1 MEYSFYDFLK
11 LLGSLALFLYGM
23 KIMSEGLQKFAGDRL
38 RKILTAMTTN
48 RVTGVLTGVLITA
61 LVQSSSA
68 TTVMV
73 VSFVNAGLLTLSQS
87 IGVIMGANIGT
98 TVTAWII
105 SALGFKVDIA
115 AFALPLLA
123 FGIPLLFSQK
133 SNRKSVG
140 EFIFGFSFLFMGLS
154 YLKNNAPDL
163 SQNPDMLSFVQDYT
177 DMGFISILLFV
188 GIGTVLTMIVQASA
202 ATMAITLIM
211 CANGWISF
219 ELGAALVLGE
229 NIGTTITG
237 WLVSAG
243 EWAKMFSPSTLAPIA
258 VMVGVIITLVG
269 KRQQSK
275 DVAGIIIG
283 FGILFIGMNTMS
295 DAVYPLRESEV
306 FKTAFISMGSN
317 PFLGILVGA
326 GVTAIIQSSSASQ
339 GILLSLASAGLV
351 PTNAAVFI
359 IMGQNIGT
367 CVTAILSS
375 VGASKN
381 AKCVGTMHLT
391 FNIAGTIIFS
401 ILAMF
406 LFARLDPSY
415 GEGII
420 NMTQISFIHTVF
432 NVGTTIILMPF
443 SGYIIKFAMKVNGL
457 KAVETKS
464 DEAELVHLD
473 KRMMSTPS
481 VAVEGAKLETIRM
494 GRIARENLSL
504 ALSTLSDHD
513 EEKMAD
519 VKQRE
524 FVIDKLCDNISKYLI
539 DLCMLHLSDKDNEM
553 VTSLLNT
560 VSDMERVGD
569 HAENIVELAE
579 EMKQE
584 GISFSDTALE
594 ELNEM
599 STTTLGAYDNAV
611 KALELDDITYAVKTS
626 FLEDQVDAMEKKL
639 RAGHIE
645 RLSNAEC
652 SVNAGIH
659 FIDLLGNLERVSDHA
674 MNIAQVVLNEHRA
687 EKNFHEEKNVE

>member
-1 MEYSFYDFLK
+1 MSSIVIPFI
-11 LLGSLALFLYGM
+11 GGLAMFIYGM
-23 KIMSEGLQKFAGDRL
+23 NIMADGLQHAAGSKMK
-38 RKILTAMTTN
+38 KILE
-48 RVTGVLTGVLITA
+48 VLTQNKLMGIALGA
-61 LVQSSSA
+61 LVTAIIQSSSA

-73 VSFVNAGLLTLSQS
+73 VGFVNAGLMNLTQAIS
-87 IGVIMGANIGT
+87 VIMGA
-98 TVTAWII
+98 
-105 SALGFKVDIA
+105 
-115 AFALPLLA
+115 
-123 FGIPLLFSQK
+123 
-133 SNRKSVG
+133 
-140 EFIFGFSFLFMGLS
+140 
-154 YLKNNAPDL
+154 
-163 SQNPDMLSFVQDYT
+163 
-177 DMGFISILLFV
+177 
-188 GIGTVLTMIVQASA
+188 
-202 ATMAITLIM
+202 
-211 CANGWISF
+211 
-219 ELGAALVLGE
+219 

-326 GVTAIIQSSSASQ
+326 GVTAILQSSSASQ

-639 RAGHIE
+639 RAGHID

>member
-1 MEYSFYDFLK
+1 MSSIVLPFI
-11 LLGSLALFLYGM
+11 GGLAMFIYGM
-23 KIMSEGLQKFAGDRL
+23 NIMADGLQHAAGSKMK
-38 RKILTAMTTN
+38 KILE
-48 RVTGVLTGVLITA
+48 VLTQNKLMGIALGA
-61 LVQSSSA
+61 LVTAIIQSSSA

-73 VSFVNAGLLTLSQS
+73 VGFVNAGLMNLTQAIS
-87 IGVIMGANIGT
+87 VIMGA
-98 TVTAWII
+98 
-105 SALGFKVDIA
+105 
-115 AFALPLLA
+115 
-123 FGIPLLFSQK
+123 
-133 SNRKSVG
+133 
-140 EFIFGFSFLFMGLS
+140 
-154 YLKNNAPDL
+154 
-163 SQNPDMLSFVQDYT
+163 
-177 DMGFISILLFV
+177 
-188 GIGTVLTMIVQASA
+188 
-202 ATMAITLIM
+202 
-211 CANGWISF
+211 
-219 ELGAALVLGE
+219 

-258 VMVGVIITLVG
+258 VMVGVIVTLVG

-584 GISFSDTALE
+584 GISS
-594 ELNEM
+594 
-599 STTTLGAYDNAV
+599 TTLGAYDNAV

-639 RAGHIE
+639 RAGHID

>member
-1 MEYSFYDFLK
+1 MSSIVIPFI
-11 LLGSLALFLYGM
+11 GGLAMFIYGM
-23 KIMSEGLQKFAGDRL
+23 NIMADGLQHAAGSKMK
-38 RKILTAMTTN
+38 KILE
-48 RVTGVLTGVLITA
+48 VLTQNKLMGIALGA
-61 LVQSSSA
+61 LVTAIIQSSSA

-73 VSFVNAGLLTLSQS
+73 VGFVNAGLMNLTQAIS
-87 IGVIMGANIGT
+87 VIMGA
-98 TVTAWII
+98 
-105 SALGFKVDIA
+105 
-115 AFALPLLA
+115 
-123 FGIPLLFSQK
+123 
-133 SNRKSVG
+133 
-140 EFIFGFSFLFMGLS
+140 
-154 YLKNNAPDL
+154 
-163 SQNPDMLSFVQDYT
+163 
-177 DMGFISILLFV
+177 
-188 GIGTVLTMIVQASA
+188 
-202 ATMAITLIM
+202 
-211 CANGWISF
+211 
-219 ELGAALVLGE
+219 

-258 VMVGVIITLVG
+258 VMVGVIVTLVG

-275 DVAGIIIG
+275 DIAGIIIG

-306 FKTAFISMGSN
+306 FRTAFVSMGSN

>member
-1 MEYSFYDFLK
+1 MSSIVIPFI
-11 LLGSLALFLYGM
+11 GGLAMFIYGM
-23 KIMSEGLQKFAGDRL
+23 NIMADGLQHAAGSKMK
-38 RKILTAMTTN
+38 KILE
-48 RVTGVLTGVLITA
+48 VLTQNKLMGIALGA
-61 LVQSSSA
+61 LVTAIIQSSSA

-73 VSFVNAGLLTLSQS
+73 VGFVNAGLMNLTQAIS
-87 IGVIMGANIGT
+87 VIMGA
-98 TVTAWII
+98 
-105 SALGFKVDIA
+105 
-115 AFALPLLA
+115 
-123 FGIPLLFSQK
+123 
-133 SNRKSVG
+133 
-140 EFIFGFSFLFMGLS
+140 
-154 YLKNNAPDL
+154 
-163 SQNPDMLSFVQDYT
+163 
-177 DMGFISILLFV
+177 
-188 GIGTVLTMIVQASA
+188 
-202 ATMAITLIM
+202 
-211 CANGWISF
+211 
-219 ELGAALVLGE
+219 

-494 GRIARENLSL
+494 GCIARENLSL

>member
-1 MEYSFYDFLK
+1 MSSIVIPFI
-11 LLGSLALFLYGM
+11 GGLAMFIYGM
-23 KIMSEGLQKFAGDRL
+23 NIMADGLQHAAGSKMK
-38 RKILTAMTTN
+38 KILE
-48 RVTGVLTGVLITA
+48 VLTQNKLMGIALGA
-61 LVQSSSA
+61 LVTAIIQSSSA

-73 VSFVNAGLLTLSQS
+73 VGFVNAGLMNLTQAIS
-87 IGVIMGANIGT
+87 VIMGA
-98 TVTAWII
+98 
-105 SALGFKVDIA
+105 
-115 AFALPLLA
+115 
-123 FGIPLLFSQK
+123 
-133 SNRKSVG
+133 
-140 EFIFGFSFLFMGLS
+140 
-154 YLKNNAPDL
+154 
-163 SQNPDMLSFVQDYT
+163 
-177 DMGFISILLFV
+177 
-188 GIGTVLTMIVQASA
+188 
-202 ATMAITLIM
+202 
-211 CANGWISF
+211 
-219 ELGAALVLGE
+219 

-473 KRMMSTPS
+473 KRLMSTPS

>member
-1 MEYSFYDFLK
+1 MSSIVIPFI
-11 LLGSLALFLYGM
+11 GGLAMFIYGM
-23 KIMSEGLQKFAGDRL
+23 NIMADGLQHAAGSKMK
-38 RKILTAMTTN
+38 KILE
-48 RVTGVLTGVLITA
+48 VLTQNKLMGIALGA
-61 LVQSSSA
+61 LVTAIIQSSSA

-73 VSFVNAGLLTLSQS
+73 VGFVNAGLMNLTQAIS
-87 IGVIMGANIGT
+87 VIMGA
-98 TVTAWII
+98 
-105 SALGFKVDIA
+105 
-115 AFALPLLA
+115 
-123 FGIPLLFSQK
+123 
-133 SNRKSVG
+133 
-140 EFIFGFSFLFMGLS
+140 
-154 YLKNNAPDL
+154 
-163 SQNPDMLSFVQDYT
+163 
-177 DMGFISILLFV
+177 
-188 GIGTVLTMIVQASA
+188 
-202 ATMAITLIM
+202 
-211 CANGWISF
+211 
-219 ELGAALVLGE
+219 

-391 FNIAGTIIFS
+391 FNIIGTVIFS
-401 ILAMF
+401 ILAML

-611 KALELDDITYAVKTS
+611 KALELDDVTYAVKTS

>member
-1 MEYSFYDFLK
+1 MSSIVIPFI
-11 LLGSLALFLYGM
+11 GGLAMFIYGM
-23 KIMSEGLQKFAGDRL
+23 NIMADGLQHAAGSKMK
-38 RKILTAMTTN
+38 KILE
-48 RVTGVLTGVLITA
+48 VLTQNKLMGIALGA
-61 LVQSSSA
+61 LVTAIIQSSSA

-73 VSFVNAGLLTLSQS
+73 VGFVNAGLMNLTQAIS
-87 IGVIMGANIGT
+87 VIMGA
-98 TVTAWII
+98 
-105 SALGFKVDIA
+105 
-115 AFALPLLA
+115 
-123 FGIPLLFSQK
+123 
-133 SNRKSVG
+133 
-140 EFIFGFSFLFMGLS
+140 
-154 YLKNNAPDL
+154 
-163 SQNPDMLSFVQDYT
+163 
-177 DMGFISILLFV
+177 
-188 GIGTVLTMIVQASA
+188 
-202 ATMAITLIM
+202 
-211 CANGWISF
+211 
-219 ELGAALVLGE
+219 

-306 FKTAFISMGSN
+306 FRTAFVSMGSN

-401 ILAMF
+401 ILAML

-524 FVIDKLCDNISKYLI
+524 FVIDKLCDSISKYLI

-579 EMKQE
+579 EMRQE

>member
-1 MEYSFYDFLK
+1 MSSIVIPFI
-11 LLGSLALFLYGM
+11 GGLAMFIYGM
-23 KIMSEGLQKFAGDRL
+23 NIMADGLQHAAGSKMK
-38 RKILTAMTTN
+38 KILE
-48 RVTGVLTGVLITA
+48 VLTQNKLMGIALGA
-61 LVQSSSA
+61 LVTAIIQSSSA

-73 VSFVNAGLLTLSQS
+73 VGFVNAGLMNLTQAIS
-87 IGVIMGANIGT
+87 VIMGA
-98 TVTAWII
+98 
-105 SALGFKVDIA
+105 
-115 AFALPLLA
+115 
-123 FGIPLLFSQK
+123 
-133 SNRKSVG
+133 
-140 EFIFGFSFLFMGLS
+140 
-154 YLKNNAPDL
+154 
-163 SQNPDMLSFVQDYT
+163 
-177 DMGFISILLFV
+177 
-188 GIGTVLTMIVQASA
+188 
-202 ATMAITLIM
+202 
-211 CANGWISF
+211 
-219 ELGAALVLGE
+219 

-401 ILAMF
+401 ILAMI

-513 EEKMAD
+513 EEKMTD

>member
-1 MEYSFYDFLK
+1 MSSIVIPFI
-11 LLGSLALFLYGM
+11 GGLAMFIYGM
-23 KIMSEGLQKFAGDRL
+23 NIMADGLQHAAGSKMK
-38 RKILTAMTTN
+38 KILE
-48 RVTGVLTGVLITA
+48 VLTQNKLMGIALGA
-61 LVQSSSA
+61 LVTAIIQSSSA

-73 VSFVNAGLLTLSQS
+73 VGFVNAGLMNLTQAIS
-87 IGVIMGANIGT
+87 VIMGA
-98 TVTAWII
+98 
-105 SALGFKVDIA
+105 
-115 AFALPLLA
+115 
-123 FGIPLLFSQK
+123 
-133 SNRKSVG
+133 
-140 EFIFGFSFLFMGLS
+140 
-154 YLKNNAPDL
+154 
-163 SQNPDMLSFVQDYT
+163 
-177 DMGFISILLFV
+177 
-188 GIGTVLTMIVQASA
+188 
-202 ATMAITLIM
+202 
-211 CANGWISF
+211 
-219 ELGAALVLGE
+219 

-243 EWAKMFSPSTLAPIA
+243 EWAKMFSPATLAPIA

-306 FKTAFISMGSN
+306 FRTAFVSMGSN

-401 ILAMF
+401 ILAML

-432 NVGTTIILMPF
+432 NVGTTVILMPF
-443 SGYIIKFAMKVNGL
+443 SGYIIKFAMKINGL

>member
-1 MEYSFYDFLK
+1 MSSIVIPFI
-11 LLGSLALFLYGM
+11 GGLAMFIYGM
-23 KIMSEGLQKFAGDRL
+23 NIMADGLQHAAGSKMK
-38 RKILTAMTTN
+38 KILE
-48 RVTGVLTGVLITA
+48 VLTQNKLMGIALGA
-61 LVQSSSA
+61 LVTAIIQSSSA

-73 VSFVNAGLLTLSQS
+73 VGFVNAGLMNLTQAIS
-87 IGVIMGANIGT
+87 VIMGA
-98 TVTAWII
+98 
-105 SALGFKVDIA
+105 
-115 AFALPLLA
+115 
-123 FGIPLLFSQK
+123 
-133 SNRKSVG
+133 
-140 EFIFGFSFLFMGLS
+140 
-154 YLKNNAPDL
+154 
-163 SQNPDMLSFVQDYT
+163 
-177 DMGFISILLFV
+177 
-188 GIGTVLTMIVQASA
+188 
-202 ATMAITLIM
+202 
-211 CANGWISF
+211 
-219 ELGAALVLGE
+219 

-258 VMVGVIITLVG
+258 VMVGVIVTLVG

-339 GILLSLASAGLV
+339 GILLSLSSAGLV

-391 FNIAGTIIFS
+391 FNIIGTVIFS
-401 ILAMF
+401 ILAML

-599 STTTLGAYDNAV
+599 STTTLGANDNAV

-639 RAGHIE
+639 RAGHID

>member
-1 MEYSFYDFLK
+1 MSSIVIPFI
-11 LLGSLALFLYGM
+11 GGLAMFIYGM
-23 KIMSEGLQKFAGDRL
+23 NIMADGLQHAAGSKMK
-38 RKILTAMTTN
+38 KILE
-48 RVTGVLTGVLITA
+48 VLTQNKLMGIALGA
-61 LVQSSSA
+61 LVTAIIQSSYA

-73 VSFVNAGLLTLSQS
+73 VGFVNAGLMNLTQAIS
-87 IGVIMGANIGT
+87 VIMGA
-98 TVTAWII
+98 
-105 SALGFKVDIA
+105 
-115 AFALPLLA
+115 
-123 FGIPLLFSQK
+123 
-133 SNRKSVG
+133 
-140 EFIFGFSFLFMGLS
+140 
-154 YLKNNAPDL
+154 
-163 SQNPDMLSFVQDYT
+163 
-177 DMGFISILLFV
+177 
-188 GIGTVLTMIVQASA
+188 
-202 ATMAITLIM
+202 
-211 CANGWISF
+211 
-219 ELGAALVLGE
+219 

-391 FNIAGTIIFS
+391 FNIIGTVIFS
-401 ILAMF
+401 ILAML

-524 FVIDKLCDNISKYLI
+524 FVIDKLCDNISKYLF

-599 STTTLGAYDNAV
+599 SITTLGAYDNAV

-639 RAGHIE
+639 RSGHID

>member
-1 MEYSFYDFLK
+1 MSSIVIPFI
-11 LLGSLALFLYGM
+11 GGLAMFIYGM
-23 KIMSEGLQKFAGDRL
+23 NIMADGLQHAAGSKMK
-38 RKILTAMTTN
+38 KILE
-48 RVTGVLTGVLITA
+48 VLTQNKLMGIALGA
-61 LVQSSSA
+61 LVTAIIQSSSA

-73 VSFVNAGLLTLSQS
+73 VGFVNAGLMNLTQAIS
-87 IGVIMGANIGT
+87 VIMGA
-98 TVTAWII
+98 
-105 SALGFKVDIA
+105 
-115 AFALPLLA
+115 
-123 FGIPLLFSQK
+123 
-133 SNRKSVG
+133 
-140 EFIFGFSFLFMGLS
+140 
-154 YLKNNAPDL
+154 
-163 SQNPDMLSFVQDYT
+163 
-177 DMGFISILLFV
+177 
-188 GIGTVLTMIVQASA
+188 
-202 ATMAITLIM
+202 
-211 CANGWISF
+211 
-219 ELGAALVLGE
+219 

-639 RAGHIE
+639 RAGHID

-687 EKNFHEEKNVE
+687 GKNFHEEKNVE

>member
-1 MEYSFYDFLK
+1 MSSIVIPFI
-11 LLGSLALFLYGM
+11 GGLAMFIYGM
-23 KIMSEGLQKFAGDRL
+23 NIMADGLQHAAGSKMK
-38 RKILTAMTTN
+38 KILE
-48 RVTGVLTGVLITA
+48 VLTQNKLMGIALGA
-61 LVQSSSA
+61 LVTAIIQSSSA

-73 VSFVNAGLLTLSQS
+73 VGFVNAGLMNLTQAIS
-87 IGVIMGANIGT
+87 VIMGA
-98 TVTAWII
+98 
-105 SALGFKVDIA
+105 
-115 AFALPLLA
+115 
-123 FGIPLLFSQK
+123 
-133 SNRKSVG
+133 
-140 EFIFGFSFLFMGLS
+140 
-154 YLKNNAPDL
+154 
-163 SQNPDMLSFVQDYT
+163 
-177 DMGFISILLFV
+177 
-188 GIGTVLTMIVQASA
+188 
-202 ATMAITLIM
+202 
-211 CANGWISF
+211 
-219 ELGAALVLGE
+219 

-258 VMVGVIITLVG
+258 VMVGVIVTLVG

-432 NVGTTIILMPF
+432 NVGTTVILMPF
-443 SGYIIKFAMKVNGL
+443 SGYIIKFAMKINGL

-524 FVIDKLCDNISKYLI
+524 FVIDKLCDSISKYLI

-579 EMKQE
+579 EMRQE

>member
-1 MEYSFYDFLK
+1 MSSIVIPFI
-11 LLGSLALFLYGM
+11 GGLAMFIYGM
-23 KIMSEGLQKFAGDRL
+23 NIMADGLQHAAGSKMK
-38 RKILTAMTTN
+38 KILE
-48 RVTGVLTGVLITA
+48 VLTQNKLMGIALGA
-61 LVQSSSA
+61 LVTAIIQSSSA

-73 VSFVNAGLLTLSQS
+73 VGFVNAGLMNLTQAIS
-87 IGVIMGANIGT
+87 VIMGA
-98 TVTAWII
+98 
-105 SALGFKVDIA
+105 
-115 AFALPLLA
+115 
-123 FGIPLLFSQK
+123 
-133 SNRKSVG
+133 
-140 EFIFGFSFLFMGLS
+140 
-154 YLKNNAPDL
+154 
-163 SQNPDMLSFVQDYT
+163 
-177 DMGFISILLFV
+177 
-188 GIGTVLTMIVQASA
+188 
-202 ATMAITLIM
+202 
-211 CANGWISF
+211 
-219 ELGAALVLGE
+219 

-258 VMVGVIITLVG
+258 VMVGVIVTLVG

-584 GISFSDTALE
+584 GISFSDSALE

>member
-1 MEYSFYDFLK
+1 MSSIVIPFI
-11 LLGSLALFLYGM
+11 GGLAMFIYGM
-23 KIMSEGLQKFAGDRL
+23 NIMADGLQHAAGSKMK
-38 RKILTAMTTN
+38 KILE
-48 RVTGVLTGVLITA
+48 VLTQNKLMGIALGA
-61 LVQSSSA
+61 LVTAIIQSSSA

-73 VSFVNAGLLTLSQS
+73 VGFVNAGLMNLTQAIS
-87 IGVIMGANIGT
+87 VIMGA
-98 TVTAWII
+98 
-105 SALGFKVDIA
+105 
-115 AFALPLLA
+115 
-123 FGIPLLFSQK
+123 
-133 SNRKSVG
+133 
-140 EFIFGFSFLFMGLS
+140 
-154 YLKNNAPDL
+154 
-163 SQNPDMLSFVQDYT
+163 
-177 DMGFISILLFV
+177 
-188 GIGTVLTMIVQASA
+188 
-202 ATMAITLIM
+202 
-211 CANGWISF
+211 
-219 ELGAALVLGE
+219 

-306 FKTAFISMGSN
+306 FRTAFVSMGSN

-391 FNIAGTIIFS
+391 FNIIGTVIFS
-401 ILAMF
+401 ILAML

-432 NVGTTIILMPF
+432 NVGTTVILMPF

-674 MNIAQVVLNEHRA
+674 MNIAQVVLNEHRT

>member
-1 MEYSFYDFLK
+1 MSSIVIPFI
-11 LLGSLALFLYGM
+11 GGLAMFIYGM
-23 KIMSEGLQKFAGDRL
+23 NIMADGLQHAAGSKMK
-38 RKILTAMTTN
+38 KILE
-48 RVTGVLTGVLITA
+48 VLTQNKLMGIALGA
-61 LVQSSSA
+61 LVTAIIQSSSA

-73 VSFVNAGLLTLSQS
+73 VGFVNAGLMNLTQAIS
-87 IGVIMGANIGT
+87 VIMGA
-98 TVTAWII
+98 
-105 SALGFKVDIA
+105 
-115 AFALPLLA
+115 
-123 FGIPLLFSQK
+123 
-133 SNRKSVG
+133 
-140 EFIFGFSFLFMGLS
+140 
-154 YLKNNAPDL
+154 
-163 SQNPDMLSFVQDYT
+163 
-177 DMGFISILLFV
+177 
-188 GIGTVLTMIVQASA
+188 
-202 ATMAITLIM
+202 
-211 CANGWISF
+211 
-219 ELGAALVLGE
+219 

-258 VMVGVIITLVG
+258 VMVGVIVTLVG

-406 LFARLDPSY
+406 LFARLNPSY

>member
-1 MEYSFYDFLK
+1 MSSIVIPFI
-11 LLGSLALFLYGM
+11 GGLAMFIYGM
-23 KIMSEGLQKFAGDRL
+23 NIMADGLQHAAGSKMK
-38 RKILTAMTTN
+38 KILE
-48 RVTGVLTGVLITA
+48 VLTQNKLMGIALGA
-61 LVQSSSA
+61 LVTAIIQSSSA

-73 VSFVNAGLLTLSQS
+73 VGFVNAGLMNLTQAIS
-87 IGVIMGANIGT
+87 VIMGA
-98 TVTAWII
+98 
-105 SALGFKVDIA
+105 
-115 AFALPLLA
+115 
-123 FGIPLLFSQK
+123 
-133 SNRKSVG
+133 
-140 EFIFGFSFLFMGLS
+140 
-154 YLKNNAPDL
+154 
-163 SQNPDMLSFVQDYT
+163 
-177 DMGFISILLFV
+177 
-188 GIGTVLTMIVQASA
+188 
-202 ATMAITLIM
+202 
-211 CANGWISF
+211 
-219 ELGAALVLGE
+219 

-432 NVGTTIILMPF
+432 NVGTTVILMPF
-443 SGYIIKFAMKVNGL
+443 SGYIIKFAMKINGL

-524 FVIDKLCDNISKYLI
+524 FVIDKLCDTISKYLI

>member
-1 MEYSFYDFLK
+1 MSSIVIPFI
-11 LLGSLALFLYGM
+11 GGLAMFIYGM
-23 KIMSEGLQKFAGDRL
+23 NIMADGLQHAAGSKMK
-38 RKILTAMTTN
+38 KILE
-48 RVTGVLTGVLITA
+48 VLTQNKLMGIALGA
-61 LVQSSSA
+61 LVTAIIQSSSA

-73 VSFVNAGLLTLSQS
+73 VGFVNAGLMNLTQAIS
-87 IGVIMGANIGT
+87 VIMGA
-98 TVTAWII
+98 
-105 SALGFKVDIA
+105 
-115 AFALPLLA
+115 
-123 FGIPLLFSQK
+123 
-133 SNRKSVG
+133 
-140 EFIFGFSFLFMGLS
+140 
-154 YLKNNAPDL
+154 
-163 SQNPDMLSFVQDYT
+163 
-177 DMGFISILLFV
+177 
-188 GIGTVLTMIVQASA
+188 
-202 ATMAITLIM
+202 
-211 CANGWISF
+211 
-219 ELGAALVLGE
+219 

-243 EWAKMFSPSTLAPIA
+243 EWAKMFSPATLAPIA

-306 FKTAFISMGSN
+306 FRTAFVSMGSN

-504 ALSTLSDHD
+504 ALSTLSDHE

>member
-1 MEYSFYDFLK
+1 MSSIVIPFI
-11 LLGSLALFLYGM
+11 GGLAMFIYGM
-23 KIMSEGLQKFAGDRL
+23 NIMADGLQHAAGSKMK
-38 RKILTAMTTN
+38 KILE
-48 RVTGVLTGVLITA
+48 VLTQNKLMGIALGA
-61 LVQSSSA
+61 LVTAIIQSSSA

-73 VSFVNAGLLTLSQS
+73 VGFVNAGLMNLTQAIS
-87 IGVIMGANIGT
+87 VIMGA
-98 TVTAWII
+98 
-105 SALGFKVDIA
+105 
-115 AFALPLLA
+115 
-123 FGIPLLFSQK
+123 
-133 SNRKSVG
+133 
-140 EFIFGFSFLFMGLS
+140 
-154 YLKNNAPDL
+154 
-163 SQNPDMLSFVQDYT
+163 
-177 DMGFISILLFV
+177 
-188 GIGTVLTMIVQASA
+188 
-202 ATMAITLIM
+202 
-211 CANGWISF
+211 
-219 ELGAALVLGE
+219 

-306 FKTAFISMGSN
+306 FKTAFLSMGSN

-639 RAGHIE
+639 RAGHID

>member
-1 MEYSFYDFLK
+1 MSSIVIPFI
-11 LLGSLALFLYGM
+11 GGLAMFIYGM
-23 KIMSEGLQKFAGDRL
+23 NIMADGLQHAAGSKMK
-38 RKILTAMTTN
+38 KILE
-48 RVTGVLTGVLITA
+48 VLTQNKLMGIALGA
-61 LVQSSSA
+61 LVTAIIQSSSA

-73 VSFVNAGLLTLSQS
+73 VGFVNAGLMNLTQAIS
-87 IGVIMGANIGT
+87 VIMGA
-98 TVTAWII
+98 
-105 SALGFKVDIA
+105 
-115 AFALPLLA
+115 
-123 FGIPLLFSQK
+123 
-133 SNRKSVG
+133 
-140 EFIFGFSFLFMGLS
+140 
-154 YLKNNAPDL
+154 
-163 SQNPDMLSFVQDYT
+163 
-177 DMGFISILLFV
+177 
-188 GIGTVLTMIVQASA
+188 
-202 ATMAITLIM
+202 
-211 CANGWISF
+211 
-219 ELGAALVLGE
+219 

-306 FKTAFISMGSN
+306 FRTAFVSMGSN

-391 FNIAGTIIFS
+391 FNIIGTVIFS
-401 ILAMF
+401 ILAML

-432 NVGTTIILMPF
+432 NVGTTVILMPF

-457 KAVETKS
+457 KAVETKN

>member
-1 MEYSFYDFLK
+1 MSSIVIPFI
-11 LLGSLALFLYGM
+11 GGLAMFIYGM
-23 KIMSEGLQKFAGDRL
+23 NIMADGLQHAAGSKMK
-38 RKILTAMTTN
+38 KILE
-48 RVTGVLTGVLITA
+48 VLTQNKLMGIALGA
-61 LVQSSSA
+61 LVTAIIQSSSA

-73 VSFVNAGLLTLSQS
+73 VGFVNAGLMNLTQAIS
-87 IGVIMGANIGT
+87 VIMGA
-98 TVTAWII
+98 
-105 SALGFKVDIA
+105 
-115 AFALPLLA
+115 
-123 FGIPLLFSQK
+123 
-133 SNRKSVG
+133 
-140 EFIFGFSFLFMGLS
+140 
-154 YLKNNAPDL
+154 
-163 SQNPDMLSFVQDYT
+163 
-177 DMGFISILLFV
+177 
-188 GIGTVLTMIVQASA
+188 
-202 ATMAITLIM
+202 
-211 CANGWISF
+211 
-219 ELGAALVLGE
+219 

-258 VMVGVIITLVG
+258 VMVGVIVTLVG

-391 FNIAGTIIFS
+391 FNIIGTVIFS
-401 ILAMF
+401 ILAML

>member
-1 MEYSFYDFLK
+1 MSSIVIPFI
-11 LLGSLALFLYGM
+11 GGLAMFIYGM
-23 KIMSEGLQKFAGDRL
+23 NIMADGLQHAAGSKMK
-38 RKILTAMTTN
+38 KILE
-48 RVTGVLTGVLITA
+48 VLTQNKLMGIALGA
-61 LVQSSSA
+61 LVTAIIQSSSA

-73 VSFVNAGLLTLSQS
+73 VGFVNAGLMNLTQAIS
-87 IGVIMGANIGT
+87 VIMGA
-98 TVTAWII
+98 
-105 SALGFKVDIA
+105 
-115 AFALPLLA
+115 
-123 FGIPLLFSQK
+123 
-133 SNRKSVG
+133 
-140 EFIFGFSFLFMGLS
+140 
-154 YLKNNAPDL
+154 
-163 SQNPDMLSFVQDYT
+163 
-177 DMGFISILLFV
+177 
-188 GIGTVLTMIVQASA
+188 
-202 ATMAITLIM
+202 
-211 CANGWISF
+211 
-219 ELGAALVLGE
+219 

-375 VGASKN
+375 VGASKI

>member
-1 MEYSFYDFLK
+1 MSSIVIPFI
-11 LLGSLALFLYGM
+11 GGLAMFIYGM
-23 KIMSEGLQKFAGDRL
+23 NIMADGLQHAAGSKMK
-38 RKILTAMTTN
+38 KILE
-48 RVTGVLTGVLITA
+48 VLTQNKLMGIALGA
-61 LVQSSSA
+61 LVTAIIQSSSA

-73 VSFVNAGLLTLSQS
+73 VGFVNAGLMNLTQAIS
-87 IGVIMGANIGT
+87 VIMGA
-98 TVTAWII
+98 
-105 SALGFKVDIA
+105 
-115 AFALPLLA
+115 
-123 FGIPLLFSQK
+123 
-133 SNRKSVG
+133 
-140 EFIFGFSFLFMGLS
+140 
-154 YLKNNAPDL
+154 
-163 SQNPDMLSFVQDYT
+163 
-177 DMGFISILLFV
+177 
-188 GIGTVLTMIVQASA
+188 
-202 ATMAITLIM
+202 
-211 CANGWISF
+211 
-219 ELGAALVLGE
+219 

-243 EWAKMFSPSTLAPIA
+243 EWAKMFSPATLAPIA

-306 FKTAFISMGSN
+306 FRTAFVSMGSN

-432 NVGTTIILMPF
+432 NVGTTVILMPF
-443 SGYIIKFAMKVNGL
+443 SGYIIKFAMKINGL

-626 FLEDQVDAMEKKL
+626 FLEDQVDVMEKKL

>member
-1 MEYSFYDFLK
+1 MSSIVIPFI
-11 LLGSLALFLYGM
+11 GGLAMFIYGM
-23 KIMSEGLQKFAGDRL
+23 NIMADGLQHAAGSKMK
-38 RKILTAMTTN
+38 KILE
-48 RVTGVLTGVLITA
+48 VLTQNKLMGIALGA
-61 LVQSSSA
+61 LVTAIIQSSSA

-73 VSFVNAGLLTLSQS
+73 VGFVNAGLMNLTQAIS
-87 IGVIMGANIGT
+87 VIMGA
-98 TVTAWII
+98 
-105 SALGFKVDIA
+105 
-115 AFALPLLA
+115 
-123 FGIPLLFSQK
+123 
-133 SNRKSVG
+133 
-140 EFIFGFSFLFMGLS
+140 
-154 YLKNNAPDL
+154 
-163 SQNPDMLSFVQDYT
+163 
-177 DMGFISILLFV
+177 
-188 GIGTVLTMIVQASA
+188 
-202 ATMAITLIM
+202 
-211 CANGWISF
+211 
-219 ELGAALVLGE
+219 

-351 PTNAAVFI
+351 PMNAAVFI

-443 SGYIIKFAMKVNGL
+443 SGYIIKFAMKINGL

>member
-1 MEYSFYDFLK
+1 MSSIVIPFI
-11 LLGSLALFLYGM
+11 GGLAMFIYGM
-23 KIMSEGLQKFAGDRL
+23 NIMADGLQHAAGSKMK
-38 RKILTAMTTN
+38 KILE
-48 RVTGVLTGVLITA
+48 VLTQNKLMGIALGA
-61 LVQSSSA
+61 LVTAIIQSSSA

-73 VSFVNAGLLTLSQS
+73 VGFVNAGLMNLTQAIS
-87 IGVIMGANIGT
+87 VIMGA
-98 TVTAWII
+98 
-105 SALGFKVDIA
+105 
-115 AFALPLLA
+115 
-123 FGIPLLFSQK
+123 
-133 SNRKSVG
+133 
-140 EFIFGFSFLFMGLS
+140 
-154 YLKNNAPDL
+154 
-163 SQNPDMLSFVQDYT
+163 
-177 DMGFISILLFV
+177 
-188 GIGTVLTMIVQASA
+188 
-202 ATMAITLIM
+202 
-211 CANGWISF
+211 
-219 ELGAALVLGE
+219 

-326 GVTAIIQSSSASQ
+326 GVKAIIQSSSASQ

-599 STTTLGAYDNAV
+599 SITTLGAYDNAV

-639 RAGHIE
+639 RAGHID

>member
-1 MEYSFYDFLK
+1 MSSIVIPFI
-11 LLGSLALFLYGM
+11 GGLAMFIYGM
-23 KIMSEGLQKFAGDRL
+23 NIMADGLQHAAGSKMK
-38 RKILTAMTTN
+38 KILE
-48 RVTGVLTGVLITA
+48 VLTQNKLMGIALGA
-61 LVQSSSA
+61 LVTAIIQSSSA

-73 VSFVNAGLLTLSQS
+73 VGFVNAGLMNLTQAIS
-87 IGVIMGANIGT
+87 VIMGA
-98 TVTAWII
+98 
-105 SALGFKVDIA
+105 
-115 AFALPLLA
+115 
-123 FGIPLLFSQK
+123 
-133 SNRKSVG
+133 
-140 EFIFGFSFLFMGLS
+140 
-154 YLKNNAPDL
+154 
-163 SQNPDMLSFVQDYT
+163 
-177 DMGFISILLFV
+177 
-188 GIGTVLTMIVQASA
+188 
-202 ATMAITLIM
+202 
-211 CANGWISF
+211 
-219 ELGAALVLGE
+219 

-258 VMVGVIITLVG
+258 VMVGVIVTLVG

-494 GRIARENLSL
+494 GRIARENLFL

>member
-1 MEYSFYDFLK
+1 MSSIVIPFI
-11 LLGSLALFLYGM
+11 GGLAMFIYGM
-23 KIMSEGLQKFAGDRL
+23 NIMADGLQHAAGSKMK
-38 RKILTAMTTN
+38 KILE
-48 RVTGVLTGVLITA
+48 VLTQNKLMGIALGA
-61 LVQSSSA
+61 LVTAIIQSSSA

-73 VSFVNAGLLTLSQS
+73 VGFVNAGLMNLTQAIS
-87 IGVIMGANIGT
+87 VIMGA
-98 TVTAWII
+98 
-105 SALGFKVDIA
+105 
-115 AFALPLLA
+115 
-123 FGIPLLFSQK
+123 
-133 SNRKSVG
+133 
-140 EFIFGFSFLFMGLS
+140 
-154 YLKNNAPDL
+154 
-163 SQNPDMLSFVQDYT
+163 
-177 DMGFISILLFV
+177 
-188 GIGTVLTMIVQASA
+188 
-202 ATMAITLIM
+202 
-211 CANGWISF
+211 
-219 ELGAALVLGE
+219 

-243 EWAKMFSPSTLAPIA
+243 EWAKMFSPATLAPIA

-306 FKTAFISMGSN
+306 FRTAFVSMGSN

-432 NVGTTIILMPF
+432 NVGTTVILMPF

-611 KALELDDITYAVKTS
+611 KALELDDVTYAVKTS

>member
-1 MEYSFYDFLK
+1 MSSIVIPFI
-11 LLGSLALFLYGM
+11 GGLAMFIYGM
-23 KIMSEGLQKFAGDRL
+23 NIMADGLQHAAGSKMK
-38 RKILTAMTTN
+38 KILE
-48 RVTGVLTGVLITA
+48 VLTQNKLMGIALGA
-61 LVQSSSA
+61 LVTAIIQSSSA

-73 VSFVNAGLLTLSQS
+73 VGFVNAGLMNLTQAIS
-87 IGVIMGANIGT
+87 VIMGA
-98 TVTAWII
+98 
-105 SALGFKVDIA
+105 
-115 AFALPLLA
+115 
-123 FGIPLLFSQK
+123 
-133 SNRKSVG
+133 
-140 EFIFGFSFLFMGLS
+140 
-154 YLKNNAPDL
+154 
-163 SQNPDMLSFVQDYT
+163 
-177 DMGFISILLFV
+177 
-188 GIGTVLTMIVQASA
+188 
-202 ATMAITLIM
+202 
-211 CANGWISF
+211 
-219 ELGAALVLGE
+219 

-306 FKTAFISMGSN
+306 FRTAFVSMGSN

-432 NVGTTIILMPF
+432 NVGTTVILMPF

-639 RAGHIE
+639 RAGHID

>member
-1 MEYSFYDFLK
+1 MSSIVIPFI
-11 LLGSLALFLYGM
+11 GGLAMFIYGM
-23 KIMSEGLQKFAGDRL
+23 NIMADGLQHAAGSKMK
-38 RKILTAMTTN
+38 KILE
-48 RVTGVLTGVLITA
+48 VLTQNKLMGIALGA
-61 LVQSSSA
+61 LVTAIIQSSSA

-73 VSFVNAGLLTLSQS
+73 VGFVNAGLMNLTQAIS
-87 IGVIMGANIGT
+87 VIMGA
-98 TVTAWII
+98 
-105 SALGFKVDIA
+105 
-115 AFALPLLA
+115 
-123 FGIPLLFSQK
+123 
-133 SNRKSVG
+133 
-140 EFIFGFSFLFMGLS
+140 
-154 YLKNNAPDL
+154 
-163 SQNPDMLSFVQDYT
+163 
-177 DMGFISILLFV
+177 
-188 GIGTVLTMIVQASA
+188 
-202 ATMAITLIM
+202 
-211 CANGWISF
+211 
-219 ELGAALVLGE
+219 

-306 FKTAFISMGSN
+306 FKTAFIYMGSN

>member
-1 MEYSFYDFLK
+1 MSSIVIPFI
-11 LLGSLALFLYGM
+11 GGLAMFIYGM
-23 KIMSEGLQKFAGDRL
+23 NIMADGLQHAAGSKMK
-38 RKILTAMTTN
+38 KILE
-48 RVTGVLTGVLITA
+48 VLTQNKLMGIALGA
-61 LVQSSSA
+61 LVTAIIQSSSA

-73 VSFVNAGLLTLSQS
+73 VGFVNAGLMNLTQAIS
-87 IGVIMGANIGT
+87 VIMGA
-98 TVTAWII
+98 
-105 SALGFKVDIA
+105 
-115 AFALPLLA
+115 
-123 FGIPLLFSQK
+123 
-133 SNRKSVG
+133 
-140 EFIFGFSFLFMGLS
+140 
-154 YLKNNAPDL
+154 
-163 SQNPDMLSFVQDYT
+163 
-177 DMGFISILLFV
+177 
-188 GIGTVLTMIVQASA
+188 
-202 ATMAITLIM
+202 
-211 CANGWISF
+211 
-219 ELGAALVLGE
+219 

-243 EWAKMFSPSTLAPIA
+243 EWAKMFSPATLAPIA

-432 NVGTTIILMPF
+432 NVGTTVILMPF
-443 SGYIIKFAMKVNGL
+443 SGYIIKFAMKINGL

-611 KALELDDITYAVKTS
+611 KALELDDVTYAVKTS